1 MDITNEKIDDGK
13 AFDWGRVSAE
23 YVKYRD
29 IYPKEFYDKII
40 SLGLCTKGQKVL
52 DVGTGTGVL
61 PRHLYEYGADFVCAD
76 ISENQIEAAKIL
88 AKENKTKTFSLLFRL
103 QKILIFH
110 RIALMLLQRVS
121 AFSIFIMKLS
131 YRILQE
137 C

>member
-13 AFDWGRVSAE
+13 AFDWGRVSNE
-23 YVKYRD
+23 YAKYRD

-61 PRHLYEYGADFVCAD
+61 PRHLYEYGADFVGAD
-76 ISENQIEAAKIL
+76 ISENQIEAAKVL
-88 AKENKTKTFSLLFRL
+88 AKENKQNIQFIVSPAED
-103 QKILIFH
+103 IDFH

-121 AFSIFIMKLS
+121 AFSIFTMKP
-131 YRILQE
+131 
-137 C
+137 